1 MSSSPTR
8 RRRLTRVVAAVGC
21 ALGVAGL
28 LTATASPAG
37 ASTSQF
43 KGVNWADP
51 RDNYAAD
58 EVVPSGLSKSDSY
71 ATTRAKATAV
81 IGQFQAK
88 LGANTVRLPV
98 NPATVNGPFWAS
110 YTGAID
116 AAAAKGFKVILGYWE
131 ASTAKDG
138 RIDDTAAFNAMWD
151 RITAKYAAGGAVYF
165 EPMNEPFGY
174 SSQEWRDVAANW
186 LAARPSVPRNRVF
199 IGGTG
204 YSEDV
209 KPVCADSRLDG
220 TYLALHQYG
229 FWHKDWTSPQQW
241 ADDLRAR
248 IGNCASRTVLDEFGA
263 EMTSGLNYN
272 GAVNGSYEVAYIQA
286 ATDTLRS
293 LGMGSVY
300 WPGLRTGDS
309 YSLTTLGGSGTD
321 LTLNV
326 TNASGADRL
335 RWAWGGGTA
344 PTPTGGVLR
353 GAGSNRCLDVPGAS
367 RDNGTA
373 PTLWDCNG
381 GANQQWA
388 HTAAREL
395 RVYGAKCLD
404 ADGAGTAARL
414 IIRDCDGGTDQKWTF
429 QSNGTVTNDQS
440 GLCLDVTGEATA
452 NGSAVGFW
460 HCNGKP
466 NQVWRRG

>member
-1 MSSSPTR
+1 MGE
-8 RRRLTRVVAAVGC
+8 VAQVKAWF
-21 ALGVAGL
+21 GL
-28 LTATASPAG
+28 FRYSANLD
-37 ASTSQF
+37 
-43 KGVNWADP
+43 V
-51 RDNYAAD
+51 
-58 EVVPSGLSKSDSY
+58 
-71 ATTRAKATAV
+71 RA
-81 IGQFQAK
+81 
-88 LGANTVRLPV
+88 
-98 NPATVNGPFWAS
+98 
-110 YTGAID
+110 
-116 AAAAKGFKVILGYWE
+116 
-131 ASTAKDG
+131 
-138 RIDDTAAFNAMWD
+138 
-151 RITAKYAAGGAVYF
+151 AVYF

-199 IGGTG
+199 VGGTG

-248 IGNCASRTVLDEFGA
+248 IGTCASRTVLDEFGA

-272 GAVNGSYEVAYIQA
+272 GPVNGSYEIAYLQA

-293 LGMGSVY
+293 LRMGSVY

-309 YSLTTLGGSGTD
+309 YSLTTLSGSGAN

-326 TNASGADRL
+326 TNPSGADRL
-335 RWAWGGGTA
+335 RWAWGGGTT
-344 PTPTGGVLR
+344 TPTDGVLR

-367 RDNGTA
+367 RTNGTA

-388 HTAAREL
+388 HTAAQEL

-404 ADGAGTAARL
+404 AEGGGGTEARL
-414 IIRDCDGGTDQKWTF
+414 IIWDCHGGANQKWTLH
-429 QSNGTVTNDQS
+429 SNGTVTNNQS

-466 NQVWRRG
+466 NQVWRRS